1 MLLSTVAALR
11 AELMNKLYHNTL
23 YSDIDKEN
31 SDKNFVTKSFI
42 QLNTRYLFTGRPN
55 LTNRYKYNK

>member
-1 MLLSTVAALR
+1 
-11 AELMNKLYHNTL
+11 LMNKLYHNTL

-42 QLNTRYLFTGRPN
+42 QLNTRYLFTGRPD
-55 LTNRYKYNK
+55 LTNRYKYSK